1 MTGLRG
7 RSIRTLAWLGDAR
20 FELEV
25 RRRLSARGDYPTERL
40 DAMKASLVRAEA
52 QAELLAEIDDELTDD
67 ERAVVSRGRNATP
80 SGSRGRRD
88 TRAYREATGLEAL
101 LAWWAEDPACRRFA
115 DVVAPRLEAAIDEAV
130 ERGAQKPRRG

>member
-1 MTGLRG
+1 MTGLRD

-25 RRRLSARGDYPTERL
+25 RRRLSTRGDYPTERL

-52 QAELLAEIDDELTDD
+52 QAELLAQIDAELTDD

-80 SGSRGRRD
+80 SGGRGRRD
-88 TRAYREATGLEAL
+88 TRAYREATGFEAL
-101 LAWWAEDPACRRFA
+101 VAWWAEDPACERFTE
-115 DVVAPRLEAAIDEAV
+115 VVAPRLDAAIDEAV
-130 ERGAQKPRRG
+130 ERGANKPKRG